1 MKKIAFFCIPAHG
14 HTNPMLP
21 VAAELVKRG
30 NRVRF
35 YSFSDFEDKI
45 RATGAEFVSCEAYLP
60 KLSEEEEKN
69 IKNVSNT
76 EMTIQDIRVTLAM
89 NDFLEKEFADFKPD
103 VVYTDSVCF
112 WGKLNAWKHEVP
124 MVCSTSTFAFNE
136 MSSKYMG
143 FSAGEMKDMIFGL
156 SKISAEV
163 KKLNAYGYKV
173 RKTLDL
179 VQNDNKTDTI
189 VYTSRAFQ
197 PYSESFSDHYN
208 FVGPSVF
215 SKAQPQKDKARPLV
229 YISMGTVIND
239 RPDFYNKCIE
249 ALGGMDIDVIISRG
263 KFMDEAKLGRLP
275 DNIKTYPSVDQ
286 LDVLSK
292 ADAFITHCGMN
303 SVSES
308 LYMATPMALYPQTSE
323 QGAVA
328 KRVAEMNAGIMLRGD
343 SAAGIK
349 AVITRLL
356 TDKKYAAGAKSCC
369 DDFRSCAGV
378 QGAAEFIENAP
389 HTSGGVDLPEEMKKV
404 NGPIQLCY
412 WAVAAALLVLFGIY
426 VSWNY
431 AWIIG
436 IAAGVLNYPVTSK
449 IKMQVYHAK
458 AKKLRA
464 QREKQ

>member
-249 ALGGMDIDVIISRG
+249 ALGGMDIAVIISRG

-286 LDVLSK
+286 LDVLDGALSPDERAGRRGK
-292 ADAFITHCGMN
+292 ARRGNERRHYA
-303 SVSES
+303 
-308 LYMATPMALYPQTSE
+308 P
-323 QGAVA
+323 
-328 KRVAEMNAGIMLRGD
+328 RRLRSGHQ
-343 SAAGIK
+343 SGHHPAAH
-349 AVITRLL
+349 R
-356 TDKKYAAGAKSCC
+356 
-369 DDFRSCAGV
+369 
-378 QGAAEFIENAP
+378 
-389 HTSGGVDLPEEMKKV
+389 
-404 NGPIQLCY
+404 
-412 WAVAAALLVLFGIY
+412 
-426 VSWNY
+426 
-431 AWIIG
+431 
-436 IAAGVLNYPVTSK
+436 
-449 IKMQVYHAK
+449 
-458 AKKLRA
+458 
-464 QREKQ
+464 